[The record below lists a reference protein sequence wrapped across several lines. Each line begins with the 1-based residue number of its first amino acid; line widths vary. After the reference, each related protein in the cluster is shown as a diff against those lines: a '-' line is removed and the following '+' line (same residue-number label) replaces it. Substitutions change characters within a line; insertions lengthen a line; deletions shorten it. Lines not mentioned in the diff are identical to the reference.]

1 MKKIAFSAKK
11 SDGFNPSLTICDEV
25 ASWQGDQGLKQYE
38 VAEELDLPS
47 NDAGAVVLTAM
58 KRADYITFPTTQRSL
73 GVAGAHQQAAP
84 LAAAITTPPQRSNA
98 AT

>member
-1 MKKIAFSAKK
+1 MPQNLRF
-11 SDGFNPSLTICDEV
+11 PEERVSL
-25 ASWQGDQGLKQYE
+25 WRE

-47 NDAGAVVLTAM
+47 NDAVAVVLTAM